1 MNLFFRFVILGQEN
15 MFSERACRSP
25 LEDARS
31 KILHKAKIKSL
42 MITVVIVLTF
52 VFCWTPYYVTMII
65 SIFFDSKVGQTLQ
78 TVVFFFGS
86 STAAINPLI
95 YGAFHLKRRK
105 PRTSKSTSL
114 NNNSSS
120 SRVETSLMVTLRKGR
135 RSREETNGGHM
146 EFSNSAHHFICP
158 KNQNNSDQTKSLF
171 V

>member
-1 MNLFFRFVILGQEN
+1 
-15 MFSERACRSP
+15 MFSERCSRSP

-42 MITVVIVLTF
+42 MITVVIVLAF
-52 VFCWTPYYVTMII
+52 VFCWTPYYVTMIV
-65 SIFFDSKVGQTLQ
+65 SIFFDSKVGLTLQ

-105 PRTSKSTSL
+105 KPRSSNKSTSL

-120 SRVETSLMVTLRKGR
+120 SRLETSFMVTLRKAR
-135 RSREETNGGHM
+135 KSREESNGVHM
-146 EFSNSAHHFICP
+146 EFSSPQHFICQ
-158 KNQNNSDQTKSLF
+158 KKQSTTDQTRSLL

>member
-1 MNLFFRFVILGQEN
+1 

-95 YGAFHLKRRK
+95 YGAFHLKRRRM
-105 PRTSKSTSL
+105 PRSSKSTSL

-146 EFSNSAHHFICP
+146 EFTSAHNFICQ
-158 KNQNNSDQTKSLF
+158 KNQNVSEQTKSLF